1 MSIHVIGIIG
11 LVVVFVVGT
20 TRSVNLGAVALVM
33 TFIVGSIFQGES
45 LDDMYSGF
53 PADLFVLLV
62 GVTYLF
68 GVAVT
73 NGTAER
79 IVDWAASLVGG
90 RRAAVP
96 WVIFL
101 VSALPTMAGAL
112 GPVGVALL
120 APIALRLGGRYDL
133 DRRLVALMCIYGSG
147 FGNFSPL
154 NGLGAIVNGSV
165 ERNDLEVSASAL
177 FFGNALYNLALAAII
192 YVVFGGWQLLRERRG
207 DQPVREE
214 EEIRIEGDPGEW
226 GPPQIATLA
235 AIIGVAAAALVFELD
250 IGFLALGAALGLQLL
265 FPGAT
270 SGADRRIVWGVVL
283 LICGVVTYVTALQRY
298 GTVDALGNSIAD
310 LDEPLLVAFLLC
322 AVGAVTSAVASSAA
336 ILGALIPLAVPL
348 LVQGELGVTA
358 VVVALAVSAT
368 VVDCTPFSTVGALV
382 LANTD
387 EGDRPRVYRTMIGWG
402 GLMVV
407 SAPIATFL
415 VFIAPFS

>member
-33 TFIVGSIFQGES
+33 TFIVGSIFEGES
-45 LDDMYSGF
+45 LDDMYAGF

-90 RRAAVP
+90 RRALVP

-120 APIALRLGGRYDL
+120 APIALRLGARYDL

-147 FGNFSPL
+147 LGNFSPL

-207 DQPVREE
+207 DR
-214 EEIRIEGDPGEW
+214 
-226 GPPQIATLA
+226 
-235 AIIGVAAAALVFELD
+235 
-250 IGFLALGAALGLQLL
+250 
-265 FPGAT
+265 PGA
-270 SGADRRIVWGVVL
+270 
-283 LICGVVTYVTALQRY
+283 
-298 GTVDALGNSIAD
+298 
-310 LDEPLLVAFLLC
+310 
-322 AVGAVTSAVASSAA
+322 
-336 ILGALIPLAVPL
+336 
-348 LVQGELGVTA
+348 
-358 VVVALAVSAT
+358 
-368 VVDCTPFSTVGALV
+368 
-382 LANTD
+382 
-387 EGDRPRVYRTMIGWG
+387 
-402 GLMVV
+402 
-407 SAPIATFL
+407 
-415 VFIAPFS
+415 